1 MSSVDRV
8 LVPSLSPGSGHD
20 LVLSVT
26 SPVEF
31 GVFSSQWRMSTFTG
45 TPFGG
50 SFNLVNVL
58 RFCLFSG
65 FFCMDFSQILFLFC
79 LFRVCFGLFYVA
91 FFSGDFF
98 SDFVAVSIQR
108 FVLILL
114 LLFCCKCLQFCCNF
128 LFFLFTIL

>member
-98 SDFVAVSIQR
+98 
-108 FVLILL
+108 LILL
-114 LLFCCKCLQFCCNF
+114 LFSFKGLFSSCCYYSVANVCNF
-128 LFFLFTIL
+128 VVIFFFLFTIL